1 MSICSLAS
9 QAVGGLTQGT
19 GGSILGN
26 VANVLGVLGAAD
38 IGVQLGTGGEAGLF
52 DLPNLLNTAGI
63 ECVDSEGNVTLVTP
77 IQWYANGMKC
87 DGLRNPDQERIR
99 REIEDFENRRRLRE
113 EIRNN
118 QNIETG
124 PGTGAASLQHIKE
137 QGLGDGFGQ
146 SNSNISFD
154 FDGIL
159 FFKGVT
165 TSSTFFSTWMA
176 FQGLLAGGQSS
187 KSPVPQDELRAI
199 IPSGKMTQTGVSRF
213 STASSYA
220 DATLYNSSVEK
231 WRYFSNILV
240 IDKFGNPTMGSNPT
254 IQSFRVNNFTRSG
267 ELNNS
272 MTNLTVESTGTT
284 GYVAQLRFVADVPPP
299 GIFIDV
305 TPGDSRPRDPVSPCN
320 DGRRRR
326 QPMPCQQCK
335 LTPDLI
341 NKINQLHKACAADRL
356 ANGMP
361 YFPEK
366 DIRSYGRQLYQTNP
380 NNVNGQVKPG
390 NLIDVIAATI
400 AAEYHRLGLQ
410 RLPAELPE
418 SLIPKTNALAEAVDR
433 DTVKVDNC
441 LSFHEQIFKLHDE
454 VLGQWPIHLKVTDD
468 GKTNDVKLW
477 NLSEAVAEL
486 YGMQTKVVEDADLA
500 VHWGIRS
507 ATEASKAGNAALKA
521 LHLLQELVKFT
532 GVITTP
538 GTITVTSTFTPDPVG
553 KQTTEQMLQPS
564 VQTLMVTN
572 IVDGSSL
579 LELLKT
585 ISYAAQISAKAVLQ
599 PLKPNPATGQPA
611 MPGDFIKTERKKR
624 RVDDKAFEKWKK
636 EKEQPLANIPE
647 QQRPPGY
654 KVPDIKVMP
663 QPDDKK

>member
-1 MSICSLAS
+1 MSICNLAS
-9 QAVGGLTQGT
+9 QALGGLTQGT
-19 GGSILGN
+19 GGSIVGN
-26 VANVLGVLGAAD
+26 VANVLGILGAAD
-38 IGVQLGTGGEAGLF
+38 IGIQLGTGGEAGLF
-52 DLPNLLNTAGI
+52 DLPNLLNTPGI
-63 ECVDSEGNVTLVTP
+63 DCNGVLVTP
-77 IQWYANGMKC
+77 IQWYANGMSC
-87 DGLRNPDQERIR
+87 DGLVNPDQERIR
-99 REIEDFENRRRLRE
+99 REIENFEERLRLRE
-113 EIRNN
+113 ELRNSPLN
-118 QNIETG
+118 IPSNHFNSDVPNDHINKVLDQLDGGRTPPQGTVFDYNGVLEQNTWGLLQAGVNNTFEGSNYRWKYEYTKEQHPWNFPKLNVSAGQALQRKDISPPSGGGWTYVLAAMFLAG
-124 PGTGAASLQHIKE
+124 RSLNGTGLDLRTNVLKDFVPWLNQYFVQVSTQIAIT
-137 QGLGDGFGQ
+137 DV
-146 SNSNISFD
+146 SF
-154 FDGIL
+154 
-159 FFKGVT
+159 
-165 TSSTFFSTWMA
+165 
-176 FQGLLAGGQSS
+176 
-187 KSPVPQDELRAI
+187 
-199 IPSGKMTQTGVSRF
+199 
-213 STASSYA
+213 
-220 DATLYNSSVEK
+220 
-231 WRYFSNILV
+231 
-240 IDKFGNPTMGSNPT
+240 
-254 IQSFRVNNFTRSG
+254 
-267 ELNNS
+267 
-272 MTNLTVESTGTT
+272 
-284 GYVAQLRFVADVPPP
+284 RFVANNASPP
-299 GIFIDV
+299 GAYIFEEYGGGGN
-305 TPGDSRPRDPVSPCN
+305 PPRDPVSPCN
-320 DGRRRR
+320 DGNRRR

-356 ANGMP
+356 SSGMP

-366 DIRSYGRQLYQTNP
+366 DIRNYGRQLYQANP

-454 VLGQWPIHLKVTDD
+454 VLGQWPIQFKITDD

-507 ATEASKAGNAALKA
+507 ATEASKAGNAALKT

-532 GVITTP
+532 GAITTP

-654 KVPDIKVMP
+654 KVPDIKVVP

>member
-1 MSICSLAS
+1 MSICNLAS

-19 GGSILGN
+19 GGSIVGG
-26 VANVLGVLGAAD
+26 VANVLSVLGAAD
-38 IGVQLGTGGEAGLF
+38 IGIQLGTGGQAGLF
-52 DLPNLLNTAGI
+52 DLPNLLNTPGI
-63 ECVDSEGNVTLVTP
+63 DCNGTLVTP
-77 IQWYANGMKC
+77 LQWYANGMSC
-87 DGLRNPDQERIR
+87 DGLRNSDQDRIE
-99 REIEDFENRRRLRE
+99 REIREFEERLRLRE
-113 EIRNN
+113 ELRNSPFNIPSNHFNSDVPNDHIREVLD
-118 QNIETG
+118 QLDGERT
-124 PGTGAASLQHIKE
+124 PPQGTV
-137 QGLGDGFGQ
+137 
-146 SNSNISFD
+146 FD
-154 FDGIL
+154 FNGTL
-159 FFKGVT
+159 EQN
-165 TSSTFFSTWMA
+165 TW
-176 FQGLLAGGQSS
+176 GLLQAGVSNTFTASNFNFKYKYTKEEHPWNFPTFAVSAGQTLQR
-187 KSPVPQDELRAI
+187 KDISP
-199 IPSGKMTQTGVSRF
+199 PSGGGWTYVLASMFLGSQILNGAGLDLRTNVLKNFVPWLNQTFIQVSTQVYVSD
-213 STASSYA
+213 AS
-220 DATLYNSSVEK
+220 
-231 WRYFSNILV
+231 F
-240 IDKFGNPTMGSNPT
+240 
-254 IQSFRVNNFTRSG
+254 
-267 ELNNS
+267 
-272 MTNLTVESTGTT
+272 
-284 GYVAQLRFVADVPPP
+284 RFVANGSPP
-299 GIFIDV
+299 GVYIFEEYGGGRN
-305 TPGDSRPRDPVSPCN
+305 PPRRDPISPCN
-320 DGRRRR
+320 DGNRRR
-326 QPMPCQQCK
+326 QPMPCSQCK

-366 DIRSYGRQLYQTNP
+366 DIRNYGRQLYQANP

-418 SLIPKTNALAEAVDR
+418 SLIPKTNAAAELFDR

-441 LSFHEQIFKLHDE
+441 LSFHEQVFKLHDE
-454 VLGQWPIHLKVTDD
+454 VLGQWPIHFKVTDD

-477 NLSEAVAEL
+477 NLSEAIAEI

-507 ATEASKAGNAALKA
+507 ATEASKAGNAALKT

-532 GVITTP
+532 GAITVP
-538 GTITVTSTFTPDPVG
+538 GSLTVTSTFTPDPVA

-564 VQTLMVTN
+564 TQTLIVTD

-599 PLKPNPATGQPA
+599 PLKPNPATGQAA

-624 RVDDKAFEKWKK
+624 RIDDKTFEKWKK

-654 KVPDIKVMP
+654 KVPDIKIVA
-663 QPDDKK
+663 QPDEKK